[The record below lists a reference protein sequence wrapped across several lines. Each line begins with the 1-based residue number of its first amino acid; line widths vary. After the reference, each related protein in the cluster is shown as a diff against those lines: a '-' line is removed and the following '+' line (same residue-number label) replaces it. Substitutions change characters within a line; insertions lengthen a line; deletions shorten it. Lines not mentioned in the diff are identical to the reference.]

1 MILLALSGK
10 MVPLFRLNLRSLNLK
25 ACLMLVVDWIVI
37 AVYFSILAG
46 IVYWSSKRQES
57 SDDYFLAGRNVGW
70 FAIGASLFASNIG
83 SEHIVGLAGAGA
95 TSGTGMAH
103 WELHAWVMIT
113 LGWVFVPFY
122 YTCLLYTSDAADE

>member
-1 MILLALSGK
+1 
-10 MVPLFRLNLRSLNLK
+10 
-25 ACLMLVVDWIVI
+25 MLVVDWIVI

-103 WELHAWVMIT
+103 WELHAWVMIM

-122 YTCLLYTSDAADE
+122 YTSGVSTMPEFFCLLYTSPSPRD